1 MNNENVIIIGG
12 GMAGLSAGIYLARAG
27 LKPLI
32 FAGSPPG
39 GQLTLTSDVEN
50 YPGYESILGA
60 ELVQKVRKQA
70 EKFGAR
76 IVDENVKKVDFSK
89 KSLKVYSTVDG
100 RRWMV
105 EDEDRRLKIEKNNI
119 SSTFYPLSSKSII
132 IATGAK
138 ALWLGVPGEKEL
150 RGKGVSACA
159 TCDGFFFRNKTVA
172 VIGGGDTALEEAL
185 TLAKFASKVYL
196 IHRRGEFRASKVM
209 QKRVKSN
216 PKIEIIY
223 NASIEEVI
231 GINRVE
237 GIKINN
243 LLGVGCDRP
252 AQLKLDGVF
261 VAIGHRPDTE
271 LFKDKI
277 LLDDKGYI
285 ITTNRIAQENFQFEI
300 FNFQTN
306 SNNPNFK
313 NLNIENSLKIK
324 NFKLEI
330 QKFDINYPSQ
340 TSVRGVFATGDCVDY
355 IYRQASTASGMGVQ
369 TALDVERYLENN

>member
-1 MNNENVIIIGG
+1 MENVIIIGG

-76 IVDENVKKVDFSK
+76 IIDENVKSVELVEPV
-89 KSLKVYSTVDG
+89 KS
-100 RRWMV
+100 V
-105 EDEDRRLKIEKNNI
+105 EPASAKASHFAEASRDKSAGKLVK
-119 SSTFYPLSSKSII
+119 TKSII

-138 ALWLGVPGEKEL
+138 ALWLGLESEKRL

-185 TLAKFASKVYL
+185 TLTKFASKVYL

-209 QKRVKSN
+209 QERVKTNS
-216 PKIEIIY
+216 KIEVIF
-223 NASIEEVI
+223 NASVEDII
-231 GINRVE
+231 GKTRVE
-237 GIKINN
+237 SVKISIN
-243 LLGVGCDRP
+243 
-252 AQLKLDGVF
+252 QLKSDRSLKVDGLF
-261 VAIGHRPDTE
+261 VAIGHKPDTD

-277 LLDDKGYI
+277 LLDNKGYI
-285 ITTNRIAQENFQFEI
+285 ITSARKAINNAKFLINLISKKAPSTNDKKEI
-300 FNFQTN
+300 GKLRNC
-306 SNNPNFK
+306 
-313 NLNIENSLKIK
+313 KIG
-324 NFKLEI
+324 NYLDQLERLEI
-330 QKFDINYPSQ
+330 RNFDYSYQ
-340 TSVRGVFATGDCVDY
+340 SATSVPGVFAAGDCVDH

-369 TALDVERYLENN
+369 TALDVERYLEGLAS